1 MKNTIRICLLVFCII
16 SFTSCRKNIKAG
28 IKTNLTGL
36 VNDPI
41 TNLPISNST
50 IYVQEYKTGLYGGL
64 YGTVPN
70 RVIDS
75 TKSGSD
81 GRYALA
87 FVTTGK
93 GVEYR
98 LACSV
103 GFNYYTQQGAQDIN
117 IGTDNS
123 INFWAYKLHVLK
135 ARILVSNNPNPPLR
149 VYGTISLAVGNIS
162 STSNDTTIFLPV
174 IPNFENYIY
183 FTIANIDTPAI
194 YNARIDTL
202 RLQGLTDTFTHTFQ
216 VDPTLFRRRL

>member
-1 MKNTIRICLLVFCII
+1 MKNIIRICLLVFCII
-16 SFTSCRKNIKAG
+16 SFTSCKKNIKAD

-41 TNLPISNST
+41 ANLPISNST
-50 IYVQEYKTGLYGGL
+50 IYVEEYKSGFYGP
-64 YGTVPN
+64 VFN

-81 GRYALA
+81 GRYTLA

-98 LACSV
+98 LACST
-103 GFNYYTQQGAQDIN
+103 GFNYYSQQGAQDIS

-183 FTIANIDTPAI
+183 FTIRNIDTPAI

>member
-1 MKNTIRICLLVFCII
+1 MKYTTRICLLFICTI
-16 SFTSCRKNIKAG
+16 SFTNCKKNIKAD

-50 IYVQEYKTGLYGGL
+50 IYVNEYKSGLYGP
-64 YGTVPN
+64 VFN
-70 RVIDS
+70 SVIDS

-81 GRYALA
+81 GRYSLG
-87 FVTTGK
+87 FTTTGK

-98 LACSV
+98 LACSP
-103 GFNYYTQQGAQDIN
+103 GFNYYTQQGAQDIK

-123 INFWAYKLHVLK
+123 IDFWAYKLHVLK

-162 STSNDTTIFLPV
+162 STTNDTTIFLPV
-174 IPNFENYIY
+174 IPNFSNCIY

-202 RLQGLTDTFTHTFQ
+202 LLQGFTDTFTHTFQ
-216 VDPTLFRRRL
+216 VDPTLFQRRL